1 MQTIKSISQP
11 TISAYLR
18 LKKADFQ
25 RDFGLTKIGLL
36 GSYAKKEANEAS
48 DVDIIVE
55 FEPNTPDLYDKKE
68 TLRTILQNEFDRNV
82 DLCREKYLKPYYK
95 IQILQTSIFV

>member
-1 MQTIKSISQP
+1 MQSV
-11 TISAYLR
+11 
-18 LKKADFQ
+18 
-25 RDFGLTKIGLL
+25 
-36 GSYAKKEANEAS
+36 AKDLPAKNEANEAS

-68 TLRTILQNEFDRNV
+68 TLRSILQNEFDRNV

>member
-1 MQTIKSISQP
+1 MHTKNINQATIL
-11 TISAYLR
+11 AYLR
-18 LKKADFQ
+18 LRKTDFQ
-25 RDFGLTKIGLL
+25 QAFGLTKLGLF
-36 GSYAKKEANEAS
+36 GSYAKDEATEIS

-68 TLRTILQNEFDRNV
+68 ILRNILQNEFDKNV

-95 IQILQTSIFV
+95 TQILQNSIFV

>member
-1 MQTIKSISQP
+1 MQSIKNINQSSIL
-11 TISAYLR
+11 AYLR
-18 LKKADFQ
+18 LQKASFQ
-25 RDFGLTKIGLL
+25 RDFGLTKLGLF
-36 GSYAKKEANEAS
+36 GSYAKNEANEAS

-68 TLRTILQNEFDRNV
+68 TLRAILQNEFDRNV

>member
-1 MQTIKSISQP
+1 MQSIKPINQSSIL
-11 TISAYLR
+11 AYLR
-18 LKKADFQ
+18 LQKANFQ
-25 RDFGLTKIGLL
+25 RDFGLTKIGLF
-36 GSYAKKEANEAS
+36 GSYAKDEANEAS

-95 IQILQTSIFV
+95 IQILQNSIFV